1 VAHNGQALEG
11 LISFR
16 ERR

>member
-11 LISFR
+11 LISF
-16 ERR
+16 